1 MNFKSGKLYTTIR
14 EFDKKNGKYEIN
26 GIEDNEAVFL
36 YKEPEKTFT
45 PIPKG
50 NYRITTEDNNRYLN
64 IDNEIERKA
73 ERYQVI
79 VTNNLKSSKYE
90 ADFPELEVLQEKIN
104 LIVEDLENIVSYL
117 KKTGVKTDELSMQQT
132 LPKLEP
138 NTLWV
143 SNENGEI
150 DYIPYSDLNRKFDNM
165 LELLKKTT
173 EETLE
178 NKKQQVLSDVEKE
191 KIQQIKAFTQTIE
204 TKIREVE
211 SYLESHM
218 DEKEQTYSEI
228 FEIKLQEVTG
238 LKSKIEKEI
247 QELEKKTMSAL
258 KEEKEQAVS
267 QIERKKE
274 TAIKEVSSVVATYFE
289 EHSDELKGPQGEKGP
304 KGAKGDRGLTGPQ
317 GERGAGITSVM
328 TLDDN
333 RVLVRY
339 GDEQSEILTI
349 PTVSGKDGK
358 DGKSLE
364 FEWNGTRLGIR
375 EQGKYFYNYVNLR
388 GPKGSNGIEGVG
400 LRDVTLTQTGN
411 EVALSFSLTNSTIK
425 EHSFSLAEL
434 KLPNYFTKEEAE
446 KQFAPTKHSH
456 DELLSYSEAERVFV
470 SNSFAL
476 KNFITIRNVESYCA
490 GKNHNH
496 DELYYAKSKIDEK
509 LGEKSNVVK
518 KVWSGMYTKKGGIVC
533 SLPSGWKV
541 VFIQISW
548 HSDHRGS
555 TTTETLFKDTYQL
568 KGFGVGDEGSSE
580 YTIEIDYYDRVKFTG
595 RGQGDDAAIEA
606 VHVI

>member
-117 KKTGVKTDELSMQQT
+117 KKTGVKTDELSMQQV

-228 FEIKLQEVTG
+228 FEIKLQEITG
-238 LKSKIEKEI
+238 LKLKLEKEI
-247 QELEKKTMSAL
+247 QELEKKTIAAL
-258 KEEKEQAVS
+258 KEET
-267 QIERKKE
+267 E
-274 TAIKEVSSVVATYFE
+274 TAIKEVSSVVATYFKD
-289 EHSDELKGPQGEKGP
+289 HSDELKGPQGERGP
-304 KGAKGDRGLTGPQ
+304 KGVKGGRGLTGPQ
-317 GERGAGITSVM
+317 GERGAGITSI
-328 TLDDN
+328 TSLDND
-333 RVLVRY
+333 RVRLIY
-339 GDEQSEILTI
+339 GDGESTVIRI
-349 PTVSGKDGK
+349 PTVPGVAGKN
-358 DGKSLE
+358 GKSLE
-364 FEWNGTRLGIR
+364 FEWRGTSLGIR
-375 EQGKYFYNYVNLR
+375 AEGSYFYDYKNL
-388 GPKGSNGIEGVG
+388 KGSQGIDGVG
-400 LRDVTLTQTGN
+400 IDNITLNQSQN
-411 EVALSFSLTNSTIK
+411 EVALRFSLTNSTVK
-425 EHSFSLAEL
+425 ECNFSLAEL
-434 KLPNYFTKEEAE
+434 TLPNYFTKQEA
-446 KQFAPTKHSH
+446 KNRFALVKHSH
-456 DELLSYSEAERVFV
+456 DELLSYTEAERVFV

-476 KNFITIRNVESYCA
+476 ENFITIRNVGSYCA

-496 DELYYAKSKIDEK
+496 DELYYTKSKIDE
-509 LGEKSNVVK
+509 NFVK
-518 KVWSGMYTKKGGIVC
+518 KTDVKWEKLWSGGVDMYNRTHYLSQDLDKYSFLYLLT
-533 SLPSGWKV
+533 SLEPYIYSERNGN
-541 VFIQISW
+541 
-548 HSDHRGS
+548 
-555 TTTETLFKDTYQL
+555 TLGFVLPIL
-568 KGFGVGDEGSSE
+568 KGDYSKSRMYSDLASDDWAYGRVKDNHNLELNGWSGS
-580 YTIEIDYYDRVKFTG
+580 YLIEIWGLTK
-595 RGQGDDAAIEA
+595 
-606 VHVI
+606 

>member
-50 NYRITTEDNNRYLN
+50 NYRITTEENNRYLN
-64 IDNEIERKA
+64 VDNEIERKA

-117 KKTGVKTDELSMQQT
+117 KKTGVKTDELSMQQI

-204 TKIREVE
+204 TEIREVE

-218 DEKEQTYSEI
+218 DGKEQTYSEI
-228 FEIKLQEVTG
+228 FEIKLQEITG

-289 EHSDELKGPQGEKGP
+289 EHSDELKGPQGERGP
-304 KGAKGDRGLTGPQ
+304 KGIKGDRGLTGPQ
-317 GERGAGITSVM
+317 GERGAGITSI
-328 TLDDN
+328 TSLDDN
-333 RVLVRY
+333 KVRLTY
-339 GDEQSEILTI
+339 GDGQS
-349 PTVSGKDGK
+349 TVVNISTVPGVAGKN
-358 DGKSLE
+358 GKSLE
-364 FEWNGTRLGIR
+364 FNWQGTSLGIR
-375 EQGKYFYNYVNLR
+375 AEGSYFYDYKNL
-388 GPKGSNGIEGVG
+388 KGSQGVG
-400 LRDVTLTQTGN
+400 IDNITLNQLGN
-411 EVALSFSLTNSTIK
+411 EVALRFSLTNSTVEEK
-425 EHSFSLAEL
+425 SFSLAEL
-434 KLPNYFTKEEAE
+434 TLPNYFTKKETENR
-446 KQFAPTKHSH
+446 FALVKHSH
-456 DELLSYSEAERVFV
+456 DELLSYTEAERVFV

-476 KNFITIRNVESYCA
+476 KNFITIRNVGSYCA
-490 GKNHNH
+490 DKNHNH
-496 DELYYAKSKIDEK
+496 DDRYITQSQIDEELSELQK
-509 LGEKSNVVK
+509 ETVTDLRLAAR
-518 KVWSGMYTKKGGIVC
+518 TIVET
-533 SLPSGWKV
+533 PPYA
-541 VFIQISW
+541 
-548 HSDHRGS
+548 
-555 TTTETLFKDTYQL
+555 TTERN
-568 KGFGVGDEGSSE
+568 G
-580 YTIEIDYYDRVKFTG
+580 TIVTG
-595 RGQGDDAAIEA
+595 TVNIRNSGDDKVGSIIVRTLQMRRNESWINVPFA
-606 VHVI
+606 

>member
-333 RVLVRY
+333 HVLVRY

-349 PTVSGKDGK
+349 PTVSGK

-425 EHSFSLAEL
+425 ERSFSLAEL

-456 DELLSYSEAERVFV
+456 DEL
-470 SNSFAL
+470 
-476 KNFITIRNVESYCA
+476 
-490 GKNHNH
+490 
-496 DELYYAKSKIDEK
+496 YYAKSKIDEK

-518 KVWSGMYTKKGGIVC
+518 KVWSGMYTQKGGTVC
-533 SLPSGWKV
+533 SLPSDWKV
-541 VFIQISW
+541 VFVQISW

>member
-304 KGAKGDRGLTGPQ
+304 KGAKGDRGLT
-317 GERGAGITSVM
+317 
-328 TLDDN
+328 
-333 RVLVRY
+333 
-339 GDEQSEILTI
+339 
-349 PTVSGKDGK
+349 
-358 DGKSLE
+358 
-364 FEWNGTRLGIR
+364 
-375 EQGKYFYNYVNLR
+375 
-388 GPKGSNGIEGVG
+388 
-400 LRDVTLTQTGN
+400 
-411 EVALSFSLTNSTIK
+411 
-425 EHSFSLAEL
+425 
-434 KLPNYFTKEEAE
+434 
-446 KQFAPTKHSH
+446 
-456 DELLSYSEAERVFV
+456 
-470 SNSFAL
+470 
-476 KNFITIRNVESYCA
+476 
-490 GKNHNH
+490 
-496 DELYYAKSKIDEK
+496 
-509 LGEKSNVVK
+509 
-518 KVWSGMYTKKGGIVC
+518 
-533 SLPSGWKV
+533 
-541 VFIQISW
+541 
-548 HSDHRGS
+548 
-555 TTTETLFKDTYQL
+555 
-568 KGFGVGDEGSSE
+568 
-580 YTIEIDYYDRVKFTG
+580 
-595 RGQGDDAAIEA
+595 
-606 VHVI
+606 